1 MNVKKNTKYIVK
13 LKILKNF
20 MKNILFDYQIKSL
33 H

>member
-1 MNVKKNTKYIVK
+1 MNIKKNTKYLVK
-13 LKILKNF
+13 LKILKKF